1 MIALA
6 GLLRNWRM
14 IGAGLAVVA
23 AAAWLAMAMH
33 SLERRGAKLAEARAQ
48 IAIDAANA
56 QTQAALA
63 AAVQSERI
71 VDALDKFARQKQRTD
86 NAATS
91 GRRDLDAAIAASAAS
106 QEAGTAGGS
115 LGGAALVD
123 PAVARA
129 WLGAIERLRAASLDD
144 SANASDP
151 ASPA

>member
-91 GRRDLDAAIAASAAS
+91 GRRDLDAAIAATSVGQQAAT
-106 QEAGTAGGS
+106 EGGQV
-115 LGGAALVD
+115 GGASVVD
-123 PAVARA
+123 PALARA
-129 WLGAIERLRAASLDD
+129 WIGAIERLRAASVDD
-144 SANASDP
+144 SAGNAYS